1 MTNTE
6 TVQAFVAAWEARSLE
21 DIMALMTDDARWL
34 NVGLPESVG
43 AEAIRKAVAPFVAGA
58 TMVKWE
64 VHHIAETTD
73 GVVLTERTDIFDMGG
88 KTLRAAVMGTFEL
101 RDGKIFAWRDY
112 FDLPGFQK
120 QMA

>member
-6 TVQAFVAAWEARSLE
+6 IVQAFIGAWEARSL
-21 DIMALMTDDARWL
+21 DGVMALLTPDARWL

-43 AEAIRKAVAPFVAGA
+43 ADAIRKAVAPFISSAS
-58 TMVKWE
+58 MVRWD
-64 VHHIAETTD
+64 VHHIAETKD
-73 GVVLTERTDIFDMGG
+73 GVVLTERTDIFETGG
-88 KTLRAAVMGTFEL
+88 KTLSVAVMGTFEL

>member
-64 VHHIAETTD
+64 VHHIAETKD

>member
-6 TVQAFVAAWEARSLE
+6 IVQAFVAAWEARSLE

-58 TMVKWE
+58 SMVKWE
-64 VHHIAETTD
+64 VHHIAETKD

-88 KTLRAAVMGTFEL
+88 KTLKAPVMGVFEL

>member
-1 MTNTE
+1 
-6 TVQAFVAAWEARSLE
+6 
-21 DIMALMTDDARWL
+21 MALMTDDARWL

-58 TMVKWE
+58 TMVKWD

>member
-58 TMVKWE
+58 TMEKWE
-64 VHHIAETTD
+64 VHHIAETKD